1 MTCDIHDSL
10 CHREAR
16 VATLRRRYL
25 RTLAAAD
32 GEELLGDPVRCARL
46 RAIGRRQYDA
56 YWAEFEAWDRARIE
70 ATYPECEE

>member
-16 VATLRRRYL
+16 VEAMRTRALATAAEMD
-25 RTLAAAD
+25 AAAHLSD
-32 GEELLGDPVRCARL
+32 WPRYDRL
-46 RAIGRRQYDA
+46 RAAHRDQYDA